1 MSEAEIALRDR
12 QPFGVSPQLAQIIVD
27 PQSYVADRKIE
38 AALRVLRRDNPV
50 GWVQAEGFDPFWVV
64 TRHADVREVSRQHDL
79 FHVGD
84 RALNLMDSAS
94 VEYLEKIGTLNP
106 SRTIVN
112 MDNPDH
118 DKYRSLT
125 QNWFMP
131 RNIAT
136 HAQAIS
142 RVAKEMIANLPVDG
156 QEFDFVED
164 AALRYPL
171 RVIFEILGAP
181 REDEDL
187 ILRLAQQ
194 MLGVT
199 DPDHRRDDN
208 IENQAQGYADAVSE
222 FKLYFR
228 DLMISRRKNPRD
240 DVASIIANS
249 MVDGKLIDEESC
261 LGYYIA
267 IATAG
272 HDTTSSSTA
281 GAIWALA
288 ESPDEFAKLKADP
301 RLVPSMVEEAIRWT
315 TPVQHFMRSATADY
329 DLHGRKITKGD
340 WLMLSYISANRDE
353 EVFAEPDRFISDR
366 RPNPHLAFGHGLHLC
381 LGMHL
386 ARLEMRIFFEE
397 LLPRVSS
404 VELAGKPERVVS
416 SFIAGPKR
424 LPIRFGAASA

>member
-1 MSEAEIALRDR
+1 MPEAQSALSARDSFVV
-12 QPFGVSPQLAQIIVD
+12 PSQLAQVIVD
-27 PQSYVADRKIE
+27 PQSYVEDRKIE
-38 AALRVLRRDNPV
+38 AALKSLRRENPV
-50 GWVQAEGFDPFWVV
+50 GLVCADGFDPFWII
-64 TRHADVREVSRQHDL
+64 TRHADVREISRQHDI

-84 RALNLMDSAS
+84 RALNLMDRAS
-94 VEYLEKIGTLNP
+94 VEYLETIGTLNP

-118 DKYRSLT
+118 DKYRALT

-131 RNIAT
+131 RQISTYAS
-136 HAQAIS
+136 AIS
-142 RVAKEMIANLPVDG
+142 RIASEMIAKLPADG
-156 QEFDFVED
+156 QECDFVED
-164 AALRYPL
+164 LALRYPL
-171 RVIFEILGAP
+171 KVICEILGTP
-181 REDEDL
+181 REDEEL

-199 DPDHRRDDN
+199 DPDHRRDDD
-208 IENQAQGYADAVSE
+208 IDNQAQGYADAVSE

-249 MVDGKLIDEESC
+249 VVDGKLIDEESC

-329 DLHGRKITKGD
+329 DLHGRRIAKGD

-353 EVFAEPDRFISDR
+353 EVFAEPDRFIADR

-386 ARLEMRIFFEE
+386 ARLEMRTFFEE
-397 LLPRVSS
+397 LLPRISS

-424 LPIRFGAASA
+424 LPIRFGPANA